1 MHVNASQHFFYNF
14 GRENFN
20 TPNRFELD
28 DLPASAVVTLAG
40 SPSGDTVRRA
50 ATERGIPRLE
60 LHPDSMTAGLFTLS
74 VVSGSTTKPTAL
86 RSNGGHACG
95 AGGLRA
101 RADDADGGESAVGTI
116 ESDTSNGAAHMR
128 KSCCSAGHVSHC
140 DGDGDGD
147 GDGGGDHCAT
157 GGSHKQRGWLG
168 RNDTCLLLHTS
179 GTTLKP
185 KLVPITHRYLGTA
198 ALCIRSTLQLKSSDV
213 GMNVMPL
220 HHLHGI
226 MVNVLVSAVSGAAV
240 VCTEGWSDA
249 AAFFH
254 HCQKHRAT
262 WYSAVRQLH

>member
-1 MHVNASQHFFYNF
+1 MKI
-14 GRENFN
+14 FN

-116 ESDTSNGAAHMR
+116 ESDTSNGAADMR

-262 WYSAVRQLH
+262 WYSAVRRLH